1 MSIITAATRAAYA
14 DAEPPQP
21 PHAEFLGLRFCLSEQ
36 ADALKLIIEQNVAS
50 YRYVVTPNAYDIVS
64 AHDAPQ
70 QMLPIFRNAWL
81 SVCDSRIV
89 RALARL
95 DGLSLPLITGS
106 DLVAALLSE
115 LNARDR
121 RLAAKRVLIVGP
133 ARGTETALRGLYPNL
148 NFEVMPAPFGLSQ
161 NAELRLAVVRACLN
175 RSWDI
180 ALLCVGFP
188 AQGMIAQQ
196 LAELG
201 CKSGVALCVGA
212 SIDFITGVQMR
223 APLWMQRRGLE
234 WAYRLATQPRR
245 LWRRYLIE
253 SPKIARIFIKARLA
267 RLQQRKTGPAMARR
281 GDAPS

>member
-1 MSIITAATRAAYA
+1 MSILTASTRATFAN
-14 DAEPPQP
+14 AEPSQP
-21 PHAEFLGLRFCLSEQ
+21 PHAEFLGLRFYLSAQ
-36 ADALKLIIEQNVAS
+36 ADALRLVIEQSGAP
-50 YRYVVTPNAYDIVS
+50 YRYAVTPNAYDIVS
-64 AHDAPQ
+64 AHRAPER
-70 QMLPIFRNAWL
+70 MLSIFRNAWL

-115 LNARDR
+115 LNGRDP
-121 RLAAKRVLIVGP
+121 RLVPKRVLIVGP
-133 ARGTETALRGLYPNL
+133 PPGTETALRAIYPNL

-161 NAELRLAVVRACLN
+161 NAEMRLAVVRGCLN

-212 SIDFITGVQMR
+212 SIDFITGLQTR

-253 SPKIARIFIKARLA
+253 SPNIARIFLKARLA
-267 RLQQRKTGPAMARR
+267 RLHQRNTDATTTDR
-281 GDAPS
+281 GGRPS